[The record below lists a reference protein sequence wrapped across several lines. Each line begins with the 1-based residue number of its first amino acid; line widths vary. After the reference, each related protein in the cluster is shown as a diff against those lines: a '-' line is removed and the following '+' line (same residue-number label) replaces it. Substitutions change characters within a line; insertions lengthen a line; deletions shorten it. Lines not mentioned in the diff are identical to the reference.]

1 MTMALGG
8 AAVARGVLL
17 GRYERCDGSEG
28 AVLASPAI
36 SRVHALV
43 IELAGKLYVVDA
55 GSTNGVWRGHQ
66 RVPLARL
73 STGETVAL
81 SGTVATLEWGY
92 SH

>member
-1 MTMALGG
+1 MRMVLGA

-17 GRYERCDGSEG
+17 GRDHRCDGSER
-28 AVLASPAI
+28 AVLATPSI

-55 GSTNGVWRGHQ
+55 GSTNGVWQGHH
-66 RVPLARL
+66 RVPFARL
-73 STGETVAL
+73 VTGEPVAL
-81 SGTVATLEWGY
+81 SGTVATLVWGY